1 MVGRG
6 DNLTYIANRY
16 HTTVAN
22 LVRINQI
29 RNPNLIYPRADTTN
43 SKLTMLQRKTCIICL
58 KVIQQKASAGF
69 FLLTA
74 QYNSKMKVSSV

>member
-1 MVGRG
+1 MLNNIANPNLIYPGQVLLIRRDIRPNDAHASGSTYYRVGRG

-29 RNPNLIYPRADTTN
+29 RNPNLIFPRTDITN
-43 SKLTMLQRKTCIICL
+43 SELT
-58 KVIQQKASAGF
+58 
-69 FLLTA
+69 
-74 QYNSKMKVSSV
+74 